1 MTSLLLHMNRK
12 LMRGEKEGMREC
24 MTWQNTHRGKHASRV
39 KRRVRDRVEEG
50 SLPGD
55 VGMINV
61 KLSERWR
68 GETTVLGEESW
79 PGVEQKNMTGGGMV
93 G

>member
-1 MTSLLLHMNRK
+1 M
-12 LMRGEKEGMREC
+12 EV
-24 MTWQNTHRGKHASRV
+24 GKG
-39 KRRVRDRVEEG
+39 G

-68 GETTVLGEESW
+68 GETTAIGKESW
-79 PGVEQKNMTGGGMV
+79 PGAEKRI
-93 G
+93 

>member
-1 MTSLLLHMNRK
+1 
-12 LMRGEKEGMREC
+12 MRERDG
-24 MTWQNTHRGKHASRV
+24 QNERE
-39 KRRVRDRVEEG
+39 RVEEGRGG

-68 GETTVLGEESW
+68 GETTAMGEESW
-79 PGVEQKNMTGGGMV
+79 PGAEKRI
-93 G
+93 

>member
-1 MTSLLLHMNRK
+1 MKGKCDRERERHTSRMK
-12 LMRGEKEGMREC
+12 GGE
-24 MTWQNTHRGKHASRV
+24 
-39 KRRVRDRVEEG
+39 RDRVEESKEG

-68 GETTVLGEESW
+68 GETTAMGEESW
-79 PGVEQKNMTGGGMV
+79 PGAEKRI
-93 G
+93 

>member
-1 MTSLLLHMNRK
+1 MK
-12 LMRGEKEGMREC
+12 EKSERERERDG
-24 MTWQNTHRGKHASRV
+24 QNERE
-39 KRRVRDRVEEG
+39 RVEEGRGG

-68 GETTVLGEESW
+68 GETTAMGEESW
-79 PGVEQKNMTGGGMV
+79 PGAEKRI
-93 G
+93 

>member
-1 MTSLLLHMNRK
+1 MK
-12 LMRGEKEGMREC
+12 GRE
-24 MTWQNTHRGKHASRV
+24 
-39 KRRVRDRVEEG
+39 RDRVKEGKEG

-68 GETTVLGEESW
+68 GETTALGEESW
-79 PGVEQKNMTGGGMV
+79 PGAEKRI
-93 G
+93 